1 MITPLSRPLQGN
13 QHSYSNGPA
22 MSGTGGADARYA
34 TFMQNNASAPAAQHH
49 HSVLRTQTNPLPVVD
64 GPLHQ
69 QMLARYSF
77 NNSPPS
83 LLDGQGPI
91 SHQELLELASCSNA
105 SNSHEYGSMG
115 DVLCPLRPFPQT
127 QGYSRNGQSSSGQ
140 SSDAQVGSGST
151 SGLDLGF
158 TSSGPLLSGGSDT
171 ASADTQNPSGSL
183 SPTTYAL
190 MFPGRAGSQGS
201 GEVDLGF
208 QVSSD
213 LSSMDPGL
221 FSRANYGR
229 APQVGGS
236 KRASQQQAGGYHN
249 HGYNPA
255 ITASNPG
262 VQQGNNGNNGI
273 VFYRSSVESRSD
285 MSERCSLELAN
296 GGGDMGGHGVR
307 SMSSE
312 DSFRYGMGQQA
323 PADSLSA
330 SAAYQ
335 RRSMNPDAS
344 VNPWATAAAIKVG
357 MKAQRGST
365 GTEFPGHSKF
375 MFANSNIEE
384 QQASLDGPI
393 GSDSDEV
400 FGLRKGLDA
409 LVGSLRL

>member
-1 MITPLSRPLQGN
+1 MTGL
-13 QHSYSNGPA
+13 
-22 MSGTGGADARYA
+22 GGADARYA
-34 TFMQNNASAPAAQHH
+34 NFMQGNGSAPAAQHH
-49 HSVLRTQTNPLPVVD
+49 HSVLRSQTNPLPVVD

-77 NNSPPS
+77 NDSPPS

-91 SHQELLELASCSNA
+91 SHRELLELANCSNT

-115 DVLCPLRPFPQT
+115 DILCPLRPFPQA
-127 QGYSRNGQSSSGQ
+127 QGYSRSGQSSSGQ
-140 SSDAQVGSGST
+140 ASDTQCGNST
-151 SGLDLGF
+151 KGLDLTF
-158 TSSGPLLSGGSDT
+158 ASSGPLLSGSSDT
-171 ASADTQNPSGSL
+171 TSADTHPSGSL
-183 SPTTYAL
+183 SPNTYAL
-190 MFPGRAGSQGS
+190 MFPGRSGSQGS
-201 GEVDLGF
+201 GDLDQGF

-213 LSSMDPGL
+213 LSSMDPAL

-229 APQVGGS
+229 APQVGGP
-236 KRASQQQAGGYHN
+236 KRAPQQQGMFHN
-249 HGYNPA
+249 PGYNPA

-262 VQQGNNGNNGI
+262 VQHGNNGNNGI

-285 MSERCSLELAN
+285 MSERCSLEIAS

-312 DSFRYGMGQQA
+312 DSYRYNIGQQT
-323 PADSLSA
+323 PADGFSA
-330 SAAYQ
+330 LTAAHQ

-357 MKAQRGST
+357 VKTQRGST
-365 GTEFPGHSKF
+365 GTDFPGHSKF
-375 MFANSNIEE
+375 MFANANIDE
-384 QQASLDGPI
+384 QQGSLDGPI
-393 GSDSDEV
+393 ESDSDEV